1 MIAYATIAVVTPAA
15 AARHKSLI
23 LALCC
28 LAQFMVILD
37 VSIVN
42 VALPSIR
49 GDLGFSATGLQ
60 WVVNAYTLAFA
71 GFLLLGGRAADLI
84 GRREVFAGGLLLFA
98 LASLAGGIAQTE
110 GQLVAARAAQ
120 GLGGA
125 VVAPATLSILTTTF
139 TEGAE
144 RNKALGLWGAMGGVG
159 GATGALLGGILTQT
173 LSWRWILLINVPI
186 GIVVALA
193 ALRVVVR
200 GRRDTGAARSFDLAG
215 ALTVT
220 AGLVVLTYGIVETD
234 VHGWGSARTLI
245 TIALGLAL
253 LATFALIEGRLAQAP
268 LVPLRIF
275 RSRPV
280 SGANVVVF
288 CMGAAAFAMW
298 YFLSLYLQQVLGYD
312 PIEAG
317 LSFLP
322 MTLAIIA
329 TSQLASRL
337 TGRWGAGKVLS
348 IGMTLIGLGML
359 GLTQVSADG
368 SYLADVLV
376 PSVVTAAGIGFSFV
390 PVTIAATAG
399 VRGPEA
405 GLASGLVNTSR
416 QVGGSIGLALL
427 ATVATQRTDHVAGTV
442 SRAVALTDGFQRAF
456 LVGAVFA
463 LAGAAISLAVLV
475 RGAGRAAPVQAPAQA
490 PGDGLA

>member
-1 MIAYATIAVVTPAA
+1 MQSLAAVSPAAA

-60 WVVNAYTLAFA
+60 WVVNAYTLAFG
-71 GFLLLGGRAADLI
+71 GFLLLGGRAADLV
-84 GRREVFAGGLLLFA
+84 GRREVFVGGLLLFA
-98 LASLAGGIAQTE
+98 LASLAGGVAQNDGE
-110 GQLVAARAAQ
+110 LIAARAAQ

-125 VVAPATLSILTTTF
+125 IVAPATLSILTTTF

-186 GIVVALA
+186 GIAVALA
-193 ALRVVVR
+193 ALRVVTR
-200 GRRDTGAARSFDLAG
+200 GRRDAASARSFDLTG

-234 VHGWGSARTLI
+234 VHGWGSSRTLV
-245 TIALGLAL
+245 TIAIGLAL
-253 LATFALIEGRLAQAP
+253 LATFTLIEGRMASAP

-275 RSRPV
+275 RNRTV
-280 SGANVVVF
+280 TGANLVVF
-288 CMGAAAFAMW
+288 CMGAAAFSLW
-298 YFLSLYLQQVLGYD
+298 YFLSLYLQQVLGFS

-322 MTLAIIA
+322 MTGAIIG

-337 TGRWGAGKVLS
+337 TSRLGPGKVLS
-348 IGMTLIGLGML
+348 VGMTLLALGML
-359 GLTQVSADG
+359 GLSRISADG
-368 SYLADVLV
+368 SFLADVLV
-376 PSVVTAAGIGFSFV
+376 PSVVAAAGIGFSFV

-399 VRGPEA
+399 VQGREA
-405 GLASGLVNTSR
+405 GLASGLVNTFR

-427 ATVATQRTDHVAGTV
+427 ATVATQRTESIAGGV
-442 SRAVALTDGFQRAF
+442 PRAFALTDGFQRAF
-456 LVGAVFA
+456 LVGAAF
-463 LAGAAISLAVLV
+463 AAIGAVVSLTVLV
-475 RGAGRAAPVQAPAQA
+475 RGATARTPATRAERAT
-490 PGDGLA
+490 

>member
-1 MIAYATIAVVTPAA
+1 MSAPDA
-15 AARHKSLI
+15 AARNKTLVLI
-23 LALCC
+23 LCC

-71 GFLLLGGRAADLI
+71 GFLLLGGRAADLL
-84 GRREVFAGGLLLFA
+84 GRREVFAGGLLLFGF
-98 LASLAGGIAQTE
+98 ASLLGGIAQSSGT
-110 GQLVAARAAQ
+110 LVGARAAQ

-125 VVAPATLSILTTTF
+125 VVAPATLSILATTF

-144 RNKALGLWGAMGGVG
+144 RNRALGLWGAMGGVG
-159 GATGALLGGILTQT
+159 GATGALLGGVLTQT

-186 GIVVALA
+186 GVFAALA
-193 ALRVVVR
+193 ALRVVAA
-200 GRRDTGAARSFDLAG
+200 GRRDPGPRKSFDIMG

-234 VHGWGSARTLI
+234 AHGWGSTRTLV
-245 TIALGLAL
+245 TIGLGLAL
-253 LATFALIEGRLAQAP
+253 LATFTLIEGRLAAHP

-275 RSRPV
+275 KSRPV
-280 SGANVVVF
+280 TGANIVVL
-288 CMGAAAFAMW
+288 CMGASAFAMW

-322 MTLAIIA
+322 MTIAIVVC
-329 TSQLASRL
+329 SQLAGRGVGRFGPGVVL
-337 TGRWGAGKVLS
+337 TF
-348 IGMTLIGLGML
+348 GMTLIAIGML
-359 GLTQVSADG
+359 GLSQVSADG
-368 SYLADVLV
+368 SFWGDVLV
-376 PSVVTAAGIGFSFV
+376 PSLLTAAGIGFSFV
-390 PVTIAATAG
+390 PVAIAATQG
-399 VRGPEA
+399 VKGPEA

-427 ATVATQRTDHVAGTV
+427 ATVATQRTDDVAGTV
-442 SRAVALTDGFQRAF
+442 SAAVALTDGFRRAF
-456 LVGAVFA
+456 FVGAGFA
-463 LAGAAISLAVLV
+463 VIGAAISLAVLV
-475 RGAGRAAPVQAPAQA
+475 VGARRAAAAAAPETT
-490 PGDGLA
+490 

>member
-1 MIAYATIAVVTPAA
+1 MQQLEAVSTASAAAA

-49 GDLGFSATGLQ
+49 HDLGFSATGLQ
-60 WVVNAYTLAFA
+60 WVVNAYTLTFG

-84 GRREVFAGGLLLFA
+84 GRREVFVGGLLLFS
-98 LASLAGGIAQTE
+98 LASLFGGVAQTDS
-110 GQLVAARAAQ
+110 QLIAARAVQ

-125 VVAPATLSILTTTF
+125 IVAPATLSILTTTF
-139 TEGAE
+139 TEGAA

-186 GIVVALA
+186 GIAVAVA
-193 ALRVVVR
+193 GLRVITR
-200 GRRDTGAARSFDLAG
+200 GTRDRAAARSFDLTG

-275 RSRPV
+275 RNRQV
-280 SGANVVVF
+280 TGANLVVF

-298 YFLSLYLQQVLGYD
+298 YFLSLYLQEVLGFD

-317 LSFLP
+317 LAFLP
-322 MTLAIIA
+322 MTGAIIA

-337 TGRWGAGKVLS
+337 TGRIGPGKVLT
-348 IGMTLIGLGML
+348 GGLTLLALGML
-359 GLTQVSADG
+359 GLSRISADG
-368 SYLADVLV
+368 SFLGDVLV
-376 PSVVTAAGIGFSFV
+376 PSVFAAAGIGFSFV

-399 VRGPEA
+399 VQGREA
-405 GLASGLVNTSR
+405 GLASGLVNTFR

-427 ATVATQRTDHVAGTV
+427 ATLATQRTDALTGTA
-442 SRAVALTDGFQRAF
+442 SAAVALTEGFQRAF
-456 LVGAVFA
+456 LTGAAFAAVGALLSVT
-463 LAGAAISLAVLV
+463 LLV
-475 RGAGRAAPVQAPAQA
+475 RGRGARAAASARAQGTA
-490 PGDGLA
+490 

>member
-1 MIAYATIAVVTPAA
+1 VTPAE

-23 LALCC
+23 LGLCC

-37 VSIVN
+37 VAIVN
-42 VALPSIR
+42 VALPAIR
-49 GDLGFSATGLQ
+49 EDLGFSATGLQ
-60 WVVNAYTLAFA
+60 WVVNAYTLAFG

-98 LASLAGGIAQTE
+98 LASLFGGIAQTD

-125 VVAPATLSILTTTF
+125 VVAPATLSILMTTF
-139 TEGAE
+139 TEGGE

-159 GATGALLGGILTQT
+159 GATGALLGGLLTQT

-186 GIVVALA
+186 GIIAALVG
-193 ALRVVVR
+193 LRVVTR
-200 GRRDTGAARSFDLAG
+200 GRRDVGAARSFDLSG

-220 AGLVVLTYGIVETD
+220 AGLVVLTYGIVETEA
-234 VHGWGSARTLI
+234 HGWGSTRTLV

-253 LATFALIEGRLAQAP
+253 LATFTLIEGRLATAP

-275 RSRPV
+275 RNRPV
-280 SGANVVVF
+280 TAANVVVF

-298 YFLSLYLQQVLGYD
+298 YFLSLYLQQVMGMD

-317 LSFLP
+317 LAFLP
-322 MTLAIIA
+322 MTGAIIA
-329 TSQLASRL
+329 TSQVASRL
-337 TGRWGAGKVLS
+337 TGRFGPGAVLTT
-348 IGMTLIGLGML
+348 GMGLIALGML
-359 GLTQVSADG
+359 GLSRVSADG
-368 SYLADVLV
+368 TFAADVLL
-376 PSVVTAAGIGFSFV
+376 PSVITAAGIGFSFV
-390 PVTIAATAG
+390 PVTIAATTG

-405 GLASGLVNTSR
+405 GLASGLVNTFR

-427 ATVATQRTDHVAGTV
+427 ATIATQHTADLAGSVT
-442 SRAVALTDGFQRAF
+442 REVALTDGFRRAF
-456 LVGAVFA
+456 LVGAGFA
-463 LAGAAISLAVLV
+463 IVGAVISATTLARSGVRAAADARAQASAESAGA
-475 RGAGRAAPVQAPAQA
+475 
-490 PGDGLA
+490 

>member
-1 MIAYATIAVVTPAA
+1 MGSAS

-23 LALCC
+23 LTLCC

-49 GDLGFSATGLQ
+49 GDLDFSATGLQ
-60 WVVNAYTLAFA
+60 WVVNAYTLAFG

-84 GRREVFAGGLLLFA
+84 GRREVFVGGLLLFA
-98 LASLAGGIAQTE
+98 LASLFGGVAQTD
-110 GQLVAARAAQ
+110 GQLIAARAVQ

-139 TEGAE
+139 TEGAD
-144 RNKALGLWGAMGGVG
+144 RNRALGLWGAMGGAG

-186 GIVVALA
+186 GIVVAIA
-193 ALRVVVR
+193 ALRVVAR
-200 GRRDTGAARSFDLAG
+200 GRRDAGAARSFDLAG

-253 LATFALIEGRLAQAP
+253 LGTFVLIEGRLAQAP

-275 RSRPV
+275 RSRAV

-298 YFLSLYLQQVLGYD
+298 YFLSLYLQSVLGED

-322 MTLAIIA
+322 MTVAIII
-329 TSQLASRL
+329 TSQVAGRGVGRFGPGVVLTFGMVLIAAGMVGLA
-337 TGRWGAGKVLS
+337 
-348 IGMTLIGLGML
+348 
-359 GLTQVSADG
+359 QVSADG
-368 SYLADVLV
+368 SYWSDVLV
-376 PSVVTAAGIGFSFV
+376 PSIVTAAGIGFSFV
-390 PVTIAATAG
+390 PVTIAATQG
-399 VRGPEA
+399 VKGPEA

-427 ATVATQRTDHVAGTV
+427 ATVATQHTKDVAGTV
-442 SRAVALTDGFQRAF
+442 SGAVALTAGFQRAF
-456 LVGAVFA
+456 LVGAGFA
-463 LAGAAISLAVLV
+463 LVGALVSGTVLARSGREAVTAARAGAERA
-475 RGAGRAAPVQAPAQA
+475 GA
-490 PGDGLA
+490 

>member
-1 MIAYATIAVVTPAA
+1 MLRVQQLVIVPPAEAA
-15 AARHKSLI
+15 AARHKSLVLI
-23 LALCC
+23 LCC

-60 WVVNAYTLAFA
+60 WVVNAYTLTFG

-84 GRREVFAGGLLLFA
+84 GRREVFAGGLLLFGF
-98 LASLAGGIAQTE
+98 ASLMGGVAQSS
-110 GQLVAARAAQ
+110 GQLIAARALQ

-125 VVAPATLSILTTTF
+125 VVAPATLSILATTF

-144 RNKALGLWGAMGGVG
+144 RNRALGLWGAMGGVG

-186 GIVVALA
+186 GIVVAIA

-200 GRRDTGAARSFDLAG
+200 GRRDTGAARSFDLLG

-234 VHGWGSARTLI
+234 KHGWGSSRTLI

-253 LATFALIEGRLAQAP
+253 LATFTLIEGRLAQAP

-312 PIEAG
+312 PIQAG
-317 LSFLP
+317 LAFLP
-322 MTLAIIA
+322 MTVAIIV
-329 TSQLASRL
+329 TSQLASRGVGRFGPGPVL
-337 TGRWGAGKVLS
+337 TL
-348 IGMTLIGLGML
+348 GMTLLALGML
-359 GLTQVSADG
+359 GLSQISAHG
-368 SYLADVLV
+368 SYWADVLA
-376 PSVVTAAGIGFSFV
+376 PSIVAAAGIGFSFV
-390 PVTIAATAG
+390 PVTIAATQG

-427 ATVATQRTDHVAGTV
+427 ATVATQRTAGVIGTV
-442 SRAVALTDGFQRAF
+442 DPKVALTDGFERAYV
-456 LVGAVFA
+456 VGAGFA
-463 LAGAAISLAVLV
+463 LAGAAISLIVLV
-475 RGAGRAAPVQAPAQA
+475 LGARRAAAAA
-490 PGDGLA
+490 AEAESASA

>member
-1 MIAYATIAVVTPAA
+1 MQQCALVSPAA

-23 LALCC
+23 LTLCC

-49 GDLGFSATGLQ
+49 HDLGFSATGLQ
-60 WVVNAYTLAFA
+60 WVVNAYTLTFA

-98 LASLAGGIAQTE
+98 LASLLGGIAQTE
-110 GQLVAARAAQ
+110 GQLVAARAVQ

-139 TEGAE
+139 TEGGE

-159 GATGALLGGILTQT
+159 GATGALLGGILTQELT
-173 LSWRWILLINVPI
+173 WRWILLINVPI

-193 ALRVVVR
+193 GLRVVTR
-200 GRRDTGAARSFDLAG
+200 GRRDVGAARSFDLSG

-234 VHGWGSARTLI
+234 VHGWGSARTLV
-245 TIALGLAL
+245 TLALGLAL

-275 RSRPV
+275 RNRPV
-280 SGANVVVF
+280 TAANLVVF

-298 YFLSLYLQQVLGYD
+298 YFLSLYLQEVLRFD

-317 LSFLP
+317 LAFLP
-322 MTLAIIA
+322 MTGAIIA

-337 TGRWGAGKVLS
+337 TGRFGAGVVLS
-348 IGMTLIGLGML
+348 FGMVLLALGML
-359 GLTQVSADG
+359 GLSRISAGG
-368 SYLADVLV
+368 SFVADVLG
-376 PSVVTAAGIGFSFV
+376 PSIVTAVGLGCSFV
-390 PVTIAATAG
+390 SVTIAATTG

-405 GLASGLVNTSR
+405 GLASGLVNTFR

-427 ATVATQRTDHVAGTV
+427 ATVATQRTSALTGTV
-442 SRAVALTDGFQRAF
+442 STAVAQTEGFQRAF
-456 LVGAVFA
+456 LVGAAFA
-463 LAGAAISLAVLV
+463 VAGAVISVTMLA
-475 RGAGRAAPVQAPAQA
+475 RSGARAAAAA
-490 PGDGLA
+490 RARAGAESAGA

>member
-1 MIAYATIAVVTPAA
+1 MSPAE

-37 VSIVN
+37 VAIVN
-42 VALPSIR
+42 VALPAIR
-49 GDLGFSATGLQ
+49 EDLGFSATGLQ
-60 WVVNAYTLAFA
+60 WVVNAYTLAFG

-98 LASLAGGIAQTE
+98 LASLFGGIAQTDE
-110 GQLVAARAAQ
+110 QLVAARAVQ

-125 VVAPATLSILTTTF
+125 VVAPATLSILMTTF
-139 TEGAE
+139 TEGGE

-186 GIVVALA
+186 GIIAALVG
-193 ALRVVVR
+193 LRVVMR
-200 GRRDTGAARSFDLAG
+200 GRRDVGAARSFDLAG

-220 AGLVVLTYGIVETD
+220 AGLVVLTYGIVETEA
-234 VHGWGSARTLI
+234 HGWGSMRTLV

-253 LATFALIEGRLAQAP
+253 LATFVVIEGRLATAP

-275 RSRPV
+275 RNRPV
-280 SGANVVVF
+280 TAANIVVF

-298 YFLSLYLQQVLGYD
+298 YFLSLYLQQVKGMD

-317 LSFLP
+317 LAFLP
-322 MTLAIIA
+322 MTGAIIV
-329 TSQLASRL
+329 TSQVASRL
-337 TGRWGAGKVLS
+337 TGRVGPGVVLS
-348 IGMTLIGLGML
+348 TGMALIALGML
-359 GLTQVSADG
+359 GLSRVSADG
-368 SYLADVLV
+368 SFAGDVLL
-376 PSVVTAAGIGFSFV
+376 PSVITAAGIGFSFV
-390 PVTIAATAG
+390 PVTIAATTGA
-399 VRGPEA
+399 RGPEA
-405 GLASGLVNTSR
+405 GLASGLVNTFR

-427 ATVATQRTDHVAGTV
+427 ATIATQRTADVAGSVT
-442 SRAVALTDGFQRAF
+442 REVALTDGFRHAF
-456 LVGAVFA
+456 VVGAGFAVVGAVISA
-463 LAGAAISLAVLV
+463 TMLARSGV
-475 RGAGRAAPVQAPAQA
+475 RAAAEARAQTGA
-490 PGDGLA
+490 ERAGP

>member
-1 MIAYATIAVVTPAA
+1 VQQWTVVSPAEA
-15 AARHKSLI
+15 AARNKNLV
-23 LALCC
+23 LVLCC

-49 GDLGFSATGLQ
+49 GDLDFSATGLQ
-60 WVVNAYTLAFA
+60 WVVNAYTLTFA
-71 GFLLLGGRAADLI
+71 GFLLLGGRAADLL

-98 LASLAGGIAQTE
+98 LASLLGGMAQTDT
-110 GQLVAARAAQ
+110 QLVAARAVQ

-125 VVAPATLSILTTTF
+125 VVAPATLSILATTF
-139 TEGAE
+139 TEGRE
-144 RNKALGLWGAMGGVG
+144 RNRALGLWGAMGGVG

-186 GIVVALA
+186 GIVVAIA
-193 ALRVVVR
+193 ALRVVTR
-200 GRRDTGAARSFDLAG
+200 GKRDVGARRSFDLTG

-234 VHGWGSARTLI
+234 VHGWGSARTLT

-253 LATFALIEGRLAQAP
+253 LATFVLIEGRLATAP

-275 RSRPV
+275 KNRPV
-280 SGANVVVF
+280 TAANVVVF

-317 LSFLP
+317 LAFLP
-322 MTLAIIA
+322 MTGAIIA

-337 TGRWGAGKVLS
+337 TGRFGPGVVLS
-348 IGMTLIGLGML
+348 TGMLLIAIGMAGLSG
-359 GLTQVSADG
+359 VSADG
-368 SYLADVLV
+368 SYAADVLV
-376 PSVVTAAGIGFSFV
+376 PSVITAAGIGFSFV

-405 GLASGLVNTSR
+405 GLASGLVNTFR

-427 ATVATQRTDHVAGTV
+427 ATVATQRTADLADAATP
-442 SRAVALTDGFQRAF
+442 AVALTEGFQRAF
-456 LVGAVFA
+456 IVGAGFAAVGAVLSA
-463 LAGAAISLAVLV
+463 TLLW
-475 RGAGRAAPVQAPAQA
+475 RGTSARARAAAQTA
-490 PGDGLA
+490 ASSD

>member
-1 MIAYATIAVVTPAA
+1 MQQLEVVRTASA
-15 AARHKSLI
+15 SAARHKSLI
-23 LALCC
+23 LTLCC

-60 WVVNAYTLAFA
+60 WVVNAYTLAFG

-84 GRREVFAGGLLLFA
+84 GRREVFVGGLLLFA
-98 LASLAGGIAQTE
+98 LASLFGGVAQTD
-110 GQLVAARAAQ
+110 GQLIAARAVQ

-125 VVAPATLSILTTTF
+125 IVAPATLSILTTTF

-159 GATGALLGGILTQT
+159 GVTGALLGGILTQT

-186 GIVVALA
+186 GIAVAVA
-193 ALRVVVR
+193 ALRVIPR
-200 GRRDTGAARSFDLAG
+200 GSRDRAAARSFDLSG

-253 LATFALIEGRLAQAP
+253 LGTFTLIEGRLAQAP

-275 RSRPV
+275 RNRQV
-280 SGANVVVF
+280 TGANLVVF

-298 YFLSLYLQQVLGYD
+298 YFLSLYLQEVLGFD
-312 PIEAG
+312 PIQAG
-317 LSFLP
+317 LAFVP
-322 MTLAIIA
+322 MTAAIIA

-337 TGRWGAGKVLS
+337 TGRIGPGKVLT
-348 IGMTLIGLGML
+348 GGLTLLALGML
-359 GLTQVSADG
+359 GLSRISADG
-368 SYLADVLV
+368 SFLGDVLV
-376 PSVVTAAGIGFSFV
+376 PSVVAAAGIGFSFV

-399 VRGPEA
+399 VHGREA
-405 GLASGLVNTSR
+405 GLASGLVNTFR

-427 ATVATQRTDHVAGTV
+427 ATLATQRTEAVTGTV
-442 SRAVALTDGFQRAF
+442 STAIALTEGFRRAF
-456 LVGAVFA
+456 LTGAGF
-463 LAGAAISLAVLV
+463 AAIGAMLSVILLV
-475 RGAGRAAPVQAPAQA
+475 RGHAARTAAAARAQGPA
-490 PGDGLA
+490 

>member
-1 MIAYATIAVVTPAA
+1 VSPAEAA
-15 AARHKSLI
+15 AARHKNLVLI
-23 LALCC
+23 LCC

-49 GDLGFSATGLQ
+49 HDLGFSATGLQ

-98 LASLAGGIAQTE
+98 LASLLGGIAQTSGE
-110 GQLVAARAAQ
+110 LIAARAVQ

-125 VVAPATLSILTTTF
+125 VVAPATLSILMTTF
-139 TEGAE
+139 TEGGE

-173 LSWRWILLINVPI
+173 LTWRWILLINVPI
-186 GIVVALA
+186 GIAAAVAGLAVVA
-193 ALRVVVR
+193 R
-200 GRRDTGAARSFDLAG
+200 GRRDAGAARSFDLSG

-234 VHGWGSARTLI
+234 THGWGSTRTLVTLAI
-245 TIALGLAL
+245 GLGL
-253 LATFALIEGRLAQAP
+253 LAAFTLIEGRLAKAP

-275 RSRPV
+275 RNRPV
-280 SGANVVVF
+280 TGANLVVL

-298 YFLSLYLQQVLGYD
+298 YFLSLYLQEVLRFD

-317 LSFLP
+317 LAFLP
-322 MTLAIIA
+322 MTGAIIA

-337 TGRWGAGKVLS
+337 TGRFGPGAVLS
-348 IGMTLIGLGML
+348 IGMSLIALGML
-359 GLTQVSADG
+359 GLSFVSADG
-368 SYLADVLV
+368 SYAGDVLV
-376 PSVVTAAGIGFSFV
+376 PSVITAAGIGFSFV
-390 PVTIAATAG
+390 PVTIAATSG

-405 GLASGLVNTSR
+405 GLASGLVNTFR

-427 ATVATQRTDHVAGTV
+427 ATVATQRTGDLGGSV

-456 LVGAVFA
+456 LVGAGFA
-463 LAGAAISLAVLV
+463 VIGAALSATLLWRSGV
-475 RGAGRAAPVQAPAQA
+475 RAAAAA
-490 PGDGLA
+490 RAETGSAA

>member
-1 MIAYATIAVVTPAA
+1 VSPAE
-15 AARHKSLI
+15 AARNKTLI
-23 LALCC
+23 LILCC

-71 GFLLLGGRAADLI
+71 GFLLLGGRAADLL
-84 GRREVFAGGLLLFA
+84 GRREVFVGGLLLFA
-98 LASLAGGIAQTE
+98 LASLLGGVAQSD
-110 GQLVAARAAQ
+110 GQLIAARALQ

-125 VVAPATLSILTTTF
+125 VVAPATLSILATTF

-144 RNKALGLWGAMGGVG
+144 RNRALGLWGAMGGVG
-159 GATGALLGGILTQT
+159 GATGALLGGLLTQT

-186 GIVVALA
+186 GIVVAIA
-193 ALRVVVR
+193 ALRVVAR
-200 GRRDTGAARSFDLAG
+200 GRRDAGAARSFDLAG

-220 AGLVVLTYGIVETD
+220 AGLVVLTYGIVQTD
-234 VHGWGSARTLI
+234 THGWGSTRTLV
-245 TIALGLAL
+245 TIGLGVAL
-253 LATFALIEGRLAQAP
+253 LATFALIEGRLAKAP

-275 RSRPV
+275 RSRAV

-322 MTLAIIA
+322 MTVSIIV
-329 TSQLASRL
+329 TSQVASRL
-337 TGRWGAGKVLS
+337 VGRVGPGVVLTAGMAM
-348 IGMTLIGLGML
+348 IALGML
-359 GLTQVSADG
+359 GLSQVSADG
-368 SYLADVLV
+368 SYWADVLV
-376 PSVVTAAGIGFSFV
+376 PSIITAAGIGFSFV
-390 PVTIAATAG
+390 PVTISATQG

-427 ATVATQRTDHVAGTV
+427 ATVATQRTNDVAGTV
-442 SRAVALTDGFQRAF
+442 SAAVALTDGFPRAF
-456 LVGAVFA
+456 LVGAGFA
-463 LAGAAISLAVLV
+463 VLGALVSGTVLARSGREAAAAARAGAEHA
-475 RGAGRAAPVQAPAQA
+475 GA
-490 PGDGLA
+490 

>member
-1 MIAYATIAVVTPAA
+1 MAVSPAE
-15 AARHKSLI
+15 AARHKTLV
-23 LALCC
+23 LVLCC

-37 VSIVN
+37 VAIVN

-49 GDLGFSATGLQ
+49 ADLGFSATGLQ
-60 WVVNAYTLAFA
+60 WVVNAYTLTFA

-98 LASLAGGIAQTE
+98 LASLFGGIAQTD
-110 GQLVAARAAQ
+110 GQLIAARALQ

-125 VVAPATLSILTTTF
+125 VVAPATVSILATTF

-144 RNKALGLWGAMGGVG
+144 RNRALGLWGAMGGVG
-159 GATGALLGGILTQT
+159 GATGALLGGLLTQT

-186 GIVVALA
+186 GIIVAAA
-193 ALRVVVR
+193 ALRVVGR
-200 GRRDTGAARSFDLAG
+200 GRRDAAAARSFDLAG

-234 VHGWGSARTLI
+234 THGWTSARTII
-245 TIALGLAL
+245 TLGLGAAL
-253 LATFALIEGRLAQAP
+253 LATFTFIEGRLAQAP

-275 RSRPV
+275 RSRAV

-312 PIEAG
+312 PIQAG
-317 LSFLP
+317 LAFVP
-322 MTLAIIA
+322 MTAAIIV
-329 TSQLASRL
+329 TSQLASRGVGRFGPGVVL
-337 TGRWGAGKVLS
+337 TFGMLLIGAGM
-348 IGMTLIGLGML
+348 I

-368 SYLADVLV
+368 SYWGDVLV
-376 PSVVTAAGIGFSFV
+376 PSIITAAGIGFSFV
-390 PVTIAATAG
+390 PVTISATQG

-427 ATVATQRTDHVAGTV
+427 ATVATQHTSAVAGTV
-442 SRAVALTDGFQRAF
+442 SGAVALTEGFQRAF
-456 LVGAVFA
+456 LVGAGFA
-463 LAGAAISLAVLV
+463 LVGALVSGTVLARSGREAVTAARAGAE
-475 RGAGRAAPVQAPAQA
+475 RAEA
-490 PGDGLA
+490 

>member
-1 MIAYATIAVVTPAA
+1 MMVVSPAEAA

-84 GRREVFAGGLLLFA
+84 GRREVFAGGLLLFS
-98 LASLAGGIAQTE
+98 LASLLGGIAQTD
-110 GQLVAARAAQ
+110 GQLIAARAAQ

-139 TEGAE
+139 TEGGE

-186 GIVVALA
+186 GIVA
-193 ALRVVVR
+193 AIIGLRVITA
-200 GRRDTGAARSFDLAG
+200 GKRDVGARRSFDLSG

-234 VHGWGSARTLI
+234 AHGWGSARTLI

-253 LATFALIEGRLAQAP
+253 LATFTLIEGRLAQAP

-275 RSRPV
+275 KNRPV
-280 SGANVVVF
+280 TGANIVVF

-298 YFLSLYLQQVLGYD
+298 YFLSLYLQQVLGFD

-322 MTLAIIA
+322 MTGAIIA
-329 TSQLASRL
+329 TSQLASKL
-337 TGRWGAGKVLS
+337 TGRFGPGVVLS
-348 IGMTLIGLGML
+348 IGMSLIALGML
-359 GLTQVSADG
+359 GLAFVSADG
-368 SYLADVLV
+368 SYAGDVLV
-376 PSVVTAAGIGFSFV
+376 PSVITAAGIGFSFV
-390 PVTIAATAG
+390 PVTIAATSG

-405 GLASGLVNTSR
+405 GLASGLVNTFR

-427 ATVATQRTDHVAGTV
+427 ATVATQRTSDVAGSV
-442 SRAVALTDGFQRAF
+442 SRTVALTDGFQRAF
-456 LVGAVFA
+456 LVGAAFA
-463 LAGAAISLAVLV
+463 AVGAVLSATLLW
-475 RGAGRAAPVQAPAQA
+475 RGTSARAEAAAKA
-490 PGDGLA
+490 ATDSTGA

>member
-1 MIAYATIAVVTPAA
+1 VSPAE
-15 AARHKSLI
+15 AARNKTLVLI
-23 LALCC
+23 LCC

-49 GDLGFSATGLQ
+49 EDLGFSATGLQ

-84 GRREVFAGGLLLFA
+84 GRREVFAGGLLLFGA
-98 LASLAGGIAQTE
+98 ASLLGGIAQND
-110 GQLVAARAAQ
+110 GQLVAARAVQ

-125 VVAPATLSILTTTF
+125 VVAPATLSILATTF
-139 TEGAE
+139 TEGAD

-193 ALRVVVR
+193 GLRVVTR
-200 GRRDTGAARSFDLAG
+200 GKRDTGATRSFDLAG

-234 VHGWGSARTLI
+234 VHGWGSTRTLV
-245 TIALGLAL
+245 TIGLGLAL

-275 RSRPV
+275 RNRTV
-280 SGANVVVF
+280 TGANVVVF

-317 LSFLP
+317 LAFLP
-322 MTLAIIA
+322 MTGAIIA

-337 TGRWGAGKVLS
+337 TGRFGPGAVLS
-348 IGMTLIGLGML
+348 IGMTLIALGML
-359 GLTQVSADG
+359 GLGFVSADG
-368 SYLADVLV
+368 SYAGDVLL

-390 PVTIAATAG
+390 PVTIAATSG

-405 GLASGLVNTSR
+405 GLASGLVNTFR

-427 ATVATQRTDHVAGTV
+427 ATVATQHTADVRGSV
-442 SRAVALTDGFQRAF
+442 SEAVALTEGFQHAF
-456 LVGAVFA
+456 LVGASFA
-463 LAGAAISLAVLV
+463 ALGAVISATVLWRSGV
-475 RGAGRAAPVQAPAQA
+475 RAAAASRAEAEPAA
-490 PGDGLA
+490 

>member
-1 MIAYATIAVVTPAA
+1 MSSPHGSDAAAAAA
-15 AARHKSLI
+15 AARNKTLV
-23 LALCC
+23 LVLCC

-49 GDLGFSATGLQ
+49 GDLHFSSTGLQ
-60 WVVNAYTLAFA
+60 WVVNAYTLTFA

-98 LASLAGGIAQTE
+98 FASLLGGIAQSS
-110 GQLVAARAAQ
+110 GMLIAARAAQ
-120 GLGGA
+120 GFGGA
-125 VVAPATLSILTTTF
+125 VVAPATLSILATTF

-144 RNKALGLWGAMGGVG
+144 RNRALGLWGAMGGVG
-159 GATGALLGGILTQT
+159 GATGALLGGLLTQT

-186 GIVVALA
+186 GIIAAIA
-193 ALRVVVR
+193 ALRVVAR
-200 GRRDTGAARSFDLAG
+200 GRRAAGAGKSFDLMG

-234 VHGWGSARTLI
+234 THGWGSSRTLI

-253 LATFALIEGRLAQAP
+253 LATFVLIEGRLAKAP

-275 RSRPV
+275 KNRPV
-280 SGANVVVF
+280 TGANVVVL

-317 LSFLP
+317 LAFLP
-322 MTLAIIA
+322 MTLAIVV
-329 TSQLASRL
+329 TSQLASRGV
-337 TGRWGAGKVLS
+337 GRLGPGKVLTF
-348 IGMTLIGLGML
+348 GMVLIGVGMI
-359 GLTQVSADG
+359 GLSHVSADG

-390 PVTIAATAG
+390 PVAIAATQG
-399 VRGPEA
+399 VKGPEA

-427 ATVATQRTDHVAGTV
+427 ATVATQKTNDVIG
-442 SRAVALTDGFQRAF
+442 AVGEKLALTEGFRHAF
-456 LVGAVFA
+456 ALGSVFALVGAAFSFFVLV
-463 LAGAAISLAVLV
+463 LAGRHDAE
-475 RGAGRAAPVQAPAQA
+475 RAAAAA
-490 PGDGLA
+490 AERA

>member
-1 MIAYATIAVVTPAA
+1 MSPSEAA
-15 AARHKSLI
+15 AARHKNLV
-23 LALCC
+23 LVLCC

-49 GDLGFSATGLQ
+49 DDLGFSATGLQ
-60 WVVNAYTLAFA
+60 WVVNAYTLTFA
-71 GFLLLGGRAADLI
+71 GFLLLGGRAADLL
-84 GRREVFAGGLLLFA
+84 GRREVFAGGLLLFG
-98 LASLAGGIAQTE
+98 LASLFGGIAQTD
-110 GQLVAARAAQ
+110 GQLIAARALQ

-125 VVAPATLSILTTTF
+125 VVAPATLSILATTF

-144 RNKALGLWGAMGGVG
+144 RNRALGLWGAMGGVG
-159 GATGALLGGILTQT
+159 GATAALLGGLLTQT

-186 GIVVALA
+186 GIIVAAA
-193 ALRVVVR
+193 ALRVVAR
-200 GRRDTGAARSFDLAG
+200 GRRDAAAARSFDLAG

-234 VHGWGSARTLI
+234 THGWGSTRTLV
-245 TIALGLAL
+245 TIGLGLAL
-253 LATFALIEGRLAQAP
+253 LATFALVEGRLAKAP

-322 MTLAIIA
+322 MTVSIIV

-337 TGRWGAGKVLS
+337 VGRVGPGVVLTA
-348 IGMTLIGLGML
+348 GMTMIALGMV
-359 GLTQVSADG
+359 GLSQVSADG
-368 SYLADVLV
+368 SYWGDVLV
-376 PSVVTAAGIGFSFV
+376 PSIITAAGIGFSFV
-390 PVTIAATAG
+390 PVTISATQG

-427 ATVATQRTDHVAGTV
+427 ATVATQHTSDVAGTV
-442 SRAVALTDGFQRAF
+442 SGAVALTEGFQRAF
-456 LVGAVFA
+456 LVGAGFA
-463 LAGAAISLAVLV
+463 VLGALVSGTVLARSGRQAATAARAGAEHA
-475 RGAGRAAPVQAPAQA
+475 GA
-490 PGDGLA
+490 